1 MHSLSGVKARS
12 ILVNSHLR
20 RHIVAL
26 QRGREKEVW
35 RMQSFDVVLCD
46 MCVLFSFTHLYIYM
60 FFAYQYIFI
69 CIHVLYNLS
78 IFLFICLL
86 GSIPI
91 VSESNPSAEFDCDVA
106 GGSLHRLRCFVAF
119 SCSWSCQSL
128 RGSTPTR
135 DHMVWHIII
144 FKIACIL
151 AKSNALCGQ
160 FMSVHVCS
168 CSVAPSD
175 PDPKLVL
182 MRNLAAS
189 LHKIRGPHP
198 PVLAQPSEVLQRG
211 SWPGSWELLIG
222 WQ

>member
-1 MHSLSGVKARS
+1 
-12 ILVNSHLR
+12 
-20 RHIVAL
+20 
-26 QRGREKEVW
+26 
-35 RMQSFDVVLCD
+35 
-46 MCVLFSFTHLYIYM
+46 M

-135 DHMVWHIII
+135 DHMVWHIVI

-168 CSVAPSD
+168 CSVALSD

-182 MRNLAAS
+182 MRDLAAS
-189 LHKIRGPHP
+189 LHKIWGPHP

-211 SWPGSWELLIG
+211 SWPLQLGVAYRVAINQWFSHLCIELVHISSHKAYCT
-222 WQ
+222 WQGRLPGYLAQEVQATNGHKNHHPHFCVTHFVN